1 MSSPVGPTY
10 HGHDAGPR

>member
-1 MSSPVGPTY
+1 MSPPVAPTY

>member
-1 MSSPVGPTY
+1 MSPPVGPTY